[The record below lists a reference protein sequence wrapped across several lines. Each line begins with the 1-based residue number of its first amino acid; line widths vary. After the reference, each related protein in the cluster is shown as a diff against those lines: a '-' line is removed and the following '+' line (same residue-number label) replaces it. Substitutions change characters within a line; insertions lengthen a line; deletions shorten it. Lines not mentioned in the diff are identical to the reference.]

1 MKAETLV
8 NTFNQT
14 VGQRNRLL
22 LALGVSGLMNVLL
35 SLSLF
40 SLIGKER
47 VLVVP
52 PVVSREFWVATDSV
66 SDSYLEQMSEFFSSL
81 VLNVTPSSF
90 STRSEQLLLH
100 VDPSTYSIVKTQ
112 LVEQGIEVARRAMS
126 TSFHP
131 LSFKVDRNSLMVE
144 VKGELKILI
153 GNSPIETKIQAYQIQ
168 FSHRNGRI
176 FIKEFKE
183 VQHV

>member
-14 VGQRNRLL
+14 IAQRNRLL
-22 LALGVSGLMNVLL
+22 LVLGISGLMNILL
-35 SLSLF
+35 GSSLF
-40 SLIGKER
+40 CVIGKER

-52 PVVSREFWVATDSV
+52 PVISREFWIASDSV

-90 STRSEQLLLH
+90 SARSEQLLQH

-112 LVEQGIEVARRAMS
+112 LVEQGMEVTRRAMS

-131 LSFKVDRNSLMVE
+131 ISFKVDRKNLMVE

-153 GNSPIETKIQAYQIQ
+153 GNSPIETKTQVYQIQ

-176 FIKEFKE
+176 YIREFKE
-183 VQHV
+183 VQHA